1 MAFLSWREGSGGS
14 TGVLAV
20 VERLRLHIDESVSR
34 GVVWTDGSSQRK
46 QAASLG
52 GGEPLLLSSTSH
64 TLSVVW
70 PHGLS
75 ERQNTPGL

>member
-1 MAFLSWREGSGGS
+1 MAFLSWLASSSEGS
-14 TGVLAV
+14 TGVLAI
-20 VERLRLHIDESVSR
+20 VERLRLHIHKSVSG

-46 QAASLG
+46 QAVSLG
-52 GGEPLLLSSTSH
+52 AREPRSCLLHPILS
-64 TLSVVW
+64 VW